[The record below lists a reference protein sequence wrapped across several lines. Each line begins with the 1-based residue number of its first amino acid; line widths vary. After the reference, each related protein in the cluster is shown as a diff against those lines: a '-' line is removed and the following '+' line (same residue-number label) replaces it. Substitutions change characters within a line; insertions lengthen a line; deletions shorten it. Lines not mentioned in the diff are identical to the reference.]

1 MTMPFLAP
9 VLDLLIGLCLR
20 LLVALVVAAAR
31 LAWRVASSA
40 VTEHPGLSF
49 LGVLVAQREGW
60 IASPWVPF
68 LLAGLGVLAIVRF
81 FTAHPP
87 AEVARRAQRE
97 ARRTYEAG
105 AAVTTTARKAARW
118 ATDKARKPHRG
129 GDDLPPPPRTVAT
142 DQATDWKGEPLD
154 DAGRRLHAYR
164 ENGYR
169 GWLDW
174 DGHPVDHD
182 GTRITAR
189 TDAGERII
197 ADIDAIPMGPAQ
209 GVKADA

>member
-1 MTMPFLAP
+1 MPFLAP

-60 IASPWVPF
+60 IVSPWIPF
-68 LLAGLGVLAIVRF
+68 ALAAFGVLAVVRF

-87 AEVARRAQRE
+87 ADVARRAQRE

-105 AAVTTTARKAARW
+105 AAITTTARKAGRW
-118 ATDKARKPHRG
+118 ATGKARRPHRQ
-129 GDDLPPPPRTVAT
+129 GDDLPPPPRPA
-142 DQATDWKGEPLD
+142 
-154 DAGRRLHAYR
+154 
-164 ENGYR
+164 
-169 GWLDW
+169 
-174 DGHPVDHD
+174 
-182 GTRITAR
+182 
-189 TDAGERII
+189 
-197 ADIDAIPMGPAQ
+197 DAIPMGPAQ
-209 GVKADA
+209 EVA